1 MGSLRGCKLASK
13 VKSCHSNSVRHL
25 NQSGAGRCW
34 NVLWDR
40 TFL

>member
-13 VKSCHSNSVRHL
+13 VKSCDSNSVRHL
-25 NQSGAGRCW
+25 KSGAGRCW